1 MCVCMSDAETN
12 RDFSAVLSAGLRT
25 HNYSE
30 HKYPMWQL
38 RPEVDEVDSRL
49 PNKEKKKRKKKPS
62 SIWDRQ

>member
-12 RDFSAVLSAGLRT
+12 RDRSAVPSAELQT

-49 PNKEKKKRKKKPS
+49 PNKEKKNPS
-62 SIWDRQ
+62 SICDRQ